1 MGNRKDLNN
10 KKTVEQQNDLQVNS
24 VDENSQVVKTA
35 TEAPVSKTESS
46 TSVADANKA
55 TANAGSTTNDAV
67 NTTASE
73 AENNEVGTENSAA
86 SEQTEK
92 KKIVARK
99 DMTWRQWTWHEM
111 KRNKIAYVMIAPFMF
126 VFILFTC
133 FPVVLSLALSFTSFN
148 MLELNWDMFIGISNY
163 TRLFFEDDIFLLA
176 CKNTLVFAMI
186 TGPVSYILSFLVAW
200 FINELSPRVRALV
213 TLIFYAPSIAGSV
226 YLIWATLFS
235 DDAYGWVNGVLL
247 DLGLID
253 SAILWFHDENY
264 AMTLCIVVAL
274 WMSLGTAFLSFIAGL
289 QTINKSLFEAAAVD
303 GIKNRWQELWFITL
317 PMMRPQLMF
326 GAVMAI
332 TGSFGFGGVVTAL
345 CGFPSVNYSCHTIM
359 HCLEDYGSTRW
370 EVGYASAIAFVL
382 FLIMIGANTLVNK
395 MLSKVGQ

>member
-1 MGNRKDLNN
+1 MEERNDLFENEEVN
-10 KKTVEQQNDLQVNS
+10 QDLQQNSIGNEPVNEETEVS
-24 VDENSQVVKTA
+24 DDTQGVNTENQTQNDSEEFVDNDAASSEVSQTE
-35 TEAPVSKTESS
+35 EAP
-46 TSVADANKA
+46 
-55 TANAGSTTNDAV
+55 
-67 NTTASE
+67 
-73 AENNEVGTENSAA
+73 
-86 SEQTEK
+86 K
-92 KKIVARK
+92 KKKPIARK

-111 KRNKIAYVMIAPFMF
+111 KRNKVAYLMIAPFMF
-126 VFILFTC
+126 VFILFTV
-133 FPVVLSLALSFTSFN
+133 FPVVLSLILSFTNFN
-148 MLELNWDMFIGISNY
+148 MLELNWDIFIGLDNY
-163 TRLFFEDDIFLLA
+163 TRLFFDDDIFLLA

-200 FINELSPRVRALV
+200 FINELPPRIRAII
-213 TLIFYAPSIAGSV
+213 TLIFYAPSISGSV

-303 GIKNRWQELWFITL
+303 GIKNRWQELWYITL
-317 PMMRPQLMF
+317 PMMKPQLMF

-359 HCLEDYGSTRW
+359 HCLEDYGSQRW

-382 FLIMIGANTLVNK
+382 FLIMIGANMLVNK

>member
-1 MGNRKDLNN
+1 MDELNN
-10 KKTVEQQNDLQVNS
+10 TQSTVD
-24 VDENSQVVKTA
+24 
-35 TEAPVSKTESS
+35 TEVE
-46 TSVADANKA
+46 
-55 TANAGSTTNDAV
+55 NDAV
-67 NTTASE
+67 NQ
-73 AENNEVGTENSAA
+73 ENLQDDSIIEEK
-86 SEQTEK
+86 QEK
-92 KKIVARK
+92 KKAVCRK
-99 DMTWRQWTWHEM
+99 DMTKAQWTWKEM
-111 KRNKIAYVMIAPFMF
+111 KRNKVAYLMIAPFMF
-126 VFILFTC
+126 VFILFTAL
-133 FPVVLSLALSFTSFN
+133 PVALSLILSLTNFN
-148 MLELNWDMFIGISNY
+148 MLEINSEMFIWFDNY
-163 TRLFFEDDIFLLA
+163 KRLFFDDDIFLLA
-176 CKNTLVFAMI
+176 CKNTLIFAAV

-200 FINELSPRVRALV
+200 FINELSPRLRAFV
-213 TLIFYAPSIAGSV
+213 TLIFYAPSISGSV
-226 YLIWATLFS
+226 YLIWGIMFS
-235 DDAYGWVNGVLL
+235 NDSYGIVNGILL
-247 DLGLID
+247 DLGIINTP
-253 SAILWFHDENY
+253 ILWFHDEKY

-395 MLSKVGQ
+395 ALSKVGQ